1 MTECAEMSTWDC
13 SQDLEFGLDL
23 YFGDGREPQVADK
36 TTIYERQKELNR
48 TAQQRTRQ
56 KKKVL

>member
-1 MTECAEMSTWDC
+1 MSTWDC

-23 YFGDGREPQVADK
+23 CFGDGREPQVADK